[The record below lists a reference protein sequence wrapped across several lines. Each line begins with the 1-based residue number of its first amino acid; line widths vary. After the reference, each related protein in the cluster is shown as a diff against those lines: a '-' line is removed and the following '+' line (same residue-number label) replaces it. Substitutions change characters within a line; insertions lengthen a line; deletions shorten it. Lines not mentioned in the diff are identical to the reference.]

1 MPTNKQLYNKRHNQ
15 PLNEPNSKIEISRKS
30 KIPKKVLDQVWDAGA
45 GAYKTNPTSVRM
57 KGTYKKNVKAP
68 MSKKLSQGR
77 WAMARVY
84 SFVNKIEDPKIKLNH
99 DRHLLKQIP
108 RLKGK
113 DLSKI

>member
-1 MPTNKQLYNKRHNQ
+1 MTTNKQSYNKRHKQ
-15 PLNEPNSKIEISRKS
+15 PLNEPNSKTEISKKS
-30 KIPKKVLDQVWDAGA
+30 KIPKNVLDEVWDRGA
-45 GAYKTNPTSVRM
+45 AAYKTNPQSVRM

-77 WAMARVY
+77 WAMSRVY

-99 DRHLLKQIP
+99 DKDLLKRIP
-108 RLKGK
+108 KLKGK